1 MVIWTD
7 GNRSDYFLPLEN
19 LVNHLNGKYCLS
31 PRPSSSPCRPLLT
44 TLKNRVPSELD
55 YVKKKINRKK
65 LREYTKIWTM
75 IILANNILGD
85 VTSFIRFSIFQAFY
99 NVCAFPLKSDVN
111 FLNIDT
117 FILICHVFTLTLKIY
132 TRGLE
137 VVFWS
142 VAVTATGSQDRE
154 LMFFLLLFQMFSDQQ
169 VSHYSGGLFRKSLK
183 ACPSK

>member
-19 LVNHLNGKYCLS
+19 LVNHLNGKYRLS
-31 PRPSSSPCRPLLT
+31 PRPSSSPRRPLLT
-44 TLKNRVPSELD
+44 TLKNLVPSELD

-75 IILANNILGD
+75 IILANSILGD
-85 VTSFIRFSIFQAFY
+85 LTSFIRFSIFQAFY

-117 FILICHVFTLTLKIY
+117 FILICHVFTLTLKNIHNK
-132 TRGLE
+132 RPGSCVLKCCGDGHRESGLWAH
-137 VVFWS
+137 VLPATVPDVLWS
-142 VAVTATGSQDRE
+142 AGVTLQWRAV
-154 LMFFLLLFQMFSDQQ
+154 
-169 VSHYSGGLFRKSLK
+169 
-183 ACPSK
+183 